1 MSEHP
6 IQKNFNML
14 IEILERAIANL
25 ASYRAGPEYKEY
37 SEDILKIIK
46 DLEKLRRK
54 IKFP

>member
-1 MSEHP
+1 
-6 IQKNFNML
+6 ML